1 MTAPSAPV
9 SGSPESDCPEPP
21 RPAVP
26 FSFELFPPRSEQAAI
41 AVRET
46 VRMLAAVHPQYISV
60 TYGAN
65 GSSRDSSIHLLRHI
79 LESTDVRPL
88 AHLTCVGSSHAEA
101 ATIIREFLEAGV
113 TSFLALRGDPPQ
125 GAGED
130 EVVLGD
136 LGSASELVQLIH
148 RVQAERMPY
157 IEEDV
162 PGLHASRVKD
172 GRRKLEVSVAAFP
185 NGHPRSSRGFHDV
198 DALLAKQVAGAD
210 FAITQLFFHADDY
223 LGFVE
228 RARAGGVTMPI
239 VPGIMPVTTP
249 GRLRR
254 IAELSGQEV
263 PADLLSALE
272 HAPDDAARFQTGV
285 AHASDL
291 ARAVIAGGAPS
302 LHLYTFNQ
310 HHAALAVLRECGL
323 VPAPSI
329 KEYA

>member
-1 MTAPSAPV
+1 MSASSAASPS
-9 SGSPESDCPEPP
+9 SGASEPDCPV
-21 RPAVP
+21 VP
-26 FSFELFPPRSEQAAI
+26 FSFELFPPRSEQAAL

-46 VRMLAAVHPQYISV
+46 VRNLAAEHPSYISV

-65 GSSRDSSIHLLRHI
+65 GSSRDSSIDLLRYI
-79 LESTDVRPL
+79 LETTSVRPL
-88 AHLTCVGSSHAEA
+88 AHLTCVGSSYAEA

-113 TSFLALRGDPPQ
+113 SSFLALRGDPPI
-125 GAGED
+125 GSSED
-130 EVVLGD
+130 DVVLGD

-162 PGLHASRVKD
+162 PGLPRASRVKD

-185 NGHPRSSRGFHDV
+185 NGHPRSNAGFHDV

-228 RARAGGVTMPI
+228 RARAAGVTMPI

-254 IAELSGQEV
+254 IAELSGQDV
-263 PADLLSALE
+263 PADLLASLE
-272 HAPDDAARFQTGV
+272 SAPDDGERFRIGV

-291 ARAVIAGGAPS
+291 ARAVIVGGAPS

-310 HHAALAVLRECGL
+310 HPAALAVLRECGL

-329 KEYA
+329 KEFA

>member
-1 MTAPSAPV
+1 MSTSSAA
-9 SGSPESDCPEPP
+9 SSSLGSEPDCPT
-21 RPAVP
+21 VP
-26 FSFELFPPRSEQAAI
+26 FSFELFPPRTEQATR

-46 VRMLAAVHPQYISV
+46 VAVLAAAHPEYISV

-65 GSSRDSSIHLLRHI
+65 GSSRDASIDLLRHI
-79 LESTDVRPL
+79 LDTTSVRPL
-88 AHLTCVGSSHAEA
+88 AHLTCVGSSYAEA
-101 ATIIREFLEAGV
+101 TTVIREFLEAGV
-113 TSFLALRGDPPQ
+113 SSFLALRGDPPR
-125 GAGED
+125 GSSED
-130 EVVLGD
+130 DVVLGD

-162 PGLHASRVKD
+162 PGLPRASRVKD
-172 GRRKLEVSVAAFP
+172 GRRRLEVSVAAFP
-185 NGHPRSSRGFHDV
+185 NGHPRSNAGFHDV

-228 RARAGGVTMPI
+228 RARDGGVTMPI

-249 GRLRR
+249 TRLRR
-254 IAELSGQEV
+254 IAELSGQDV
-263 PADLLSALE
+263 PVDLIRSLE
-272 HAPDDAARFQTGV
+272 DAPDDDVRFRIGV

-291 ARAVIAGGAPS
+291 ARTVIVGGAPS

-323 VPAPSI
+323 VPSPPI

>member
-1 MTAPSAPV
+1 MSASSAASSSSSASEP
-9 SGSPESDCPEPP
+9 DCPT
-21 RPAVP
+21 VP
-26 FSFELFPPRSEQAAI
+26 FSFELFPPRSQQAAR

-46 VRMLAAVHPQYISV
+46 VAVLAAAHPEYISV

-65 GSSRDSSIHLLRHI
+65 GSSRDSSIDLLRYI
-79 LESTDVRPL
+79 LETTTVRPL

-101 ATIIREFLEAGV
+101 TTIIREFLEAGV
-113 TSFLALRGDPPQ
+113 SSFLALRGDPPQ
-125 GAGED
+125 GSSED
-130 EVVLGD
+130 EIELGD

-162 PGLHASRVKD
+162 PGLPRASRVKD
-172 GRRKLEVSVAAFP
+172 GRRRLEVSVAAFP
-185 NGHPRSSRGFHDV
+185 KGHPRSSAGFHDV

-228 RARAGGVTMPI
+228 RARAADVTMPI

-249 GRLRR
+249 SRLRR
-254 IAELSGQEV
+254 IAELSGQDV
-263 PADLLSALE
+263 PGDLHSALE
-272 HAPDDAARFQTGV
+272 SAPDDDARFRIGV
-285 AHASDL
+285 AHASAL
-291 ARAVIAGGAPS
+291 ARAVIVGGAPS

-310 HHAALAVLRECGL
+310 HQAALAVLRECGL
-323 VPAPSI
+323 VPSPPI